1 MITGALSIIGWGIGA
16 IIAFLLAQHYG
27 KPLVQRFIPP
37 DRLRAIER
45 LIPQKNLFWS
55 VIFLRMTVPVDV
67 LSYALGLFT
76 EMSLESY
83 VTATIIGITPFAL
96 FIAYSGTLVPM
107 YQLIAMGVLLLVII
121 IGHSLRSK
129 R

>member
-1 MITGALSIIGWGIGA
+1 
-16 IIAFLLAQHYG
+16 
-27 KPLVQRFIPP
+27 
-37 DRLRAIER
+37 
-45 LIPQKNLFWS
+45 
-55 VIFLRMTVPVDV
+55 MTVPVDV